1 MDMTDERQY
10 RQTQLFTVRLWIER
24 VTQDRTEIRGRAQ
37 HVLSG
42 DVRHFRTWR
51 ELTTFFHATLQEL
64 EGPHSVLRDD
74 MET

>member
-1 MDMTDERQY
+1 MMVDERGHRY
-10 RQTQLFTVRLWIER
+10 THLFTVRVWVEQ
-24 VTQDRTEIRGRAQ
+24 VTQNRTEIRGRAQ

-51 ELTTFFHATLQEL
+51 ELTPSFDVTLQEL
-64 EGPHSVLRDD
+64 ESPHSVLRDD